1 MKKLLALASILVFS
15 ISYAQVSE
23 FQKADA
29 RYDRK
34 IKALYTKYPKA
45 NDERTKREW
54 HLTEEK
60 VTTYRNALE
69 KIEEEQKKAIKE
81 TSASE
86 MSKISKEAA
95 YETGIASFRKLFNET
110 LALSL
115 ANFASEPYKA
125 VLSFVVDSKGN
136 LYGAK
141 VNNGKNEDINL
152 FILAAFYRIKDQG
165 KWKPAESNGQ
175 PVSSVVNFPVEF
187 KT

>member
-1 MKKLLALASILVFS
+1 MKKLLALAGILMFS
-15 ISYAQVSE
+15 FSYAQVSE
-23 FQKADA
+23 FQKADV
-29 RYDRK
+29 RHDRK

-54 HLTEEK
+54 HLTEER
-60 VTTYRNALE
+60 VATYRNALE
-69 KIEEEQKKAIKE
+69 KIEEEQKKSIKE
-81 TSASE
+81 TSTSG
-86 MSKISKEAA
+86 MSKISKEAV

-141 VNNGKNEDINL
+141 VNGKNEDINL

-165 KWKPAESNGQ
+165 KWKPAESNGK
-175 PVSSVVNFPVEF
+175 PVSSVVNFPVNF
-187 KT
+187 KP

>member
-1 MKKLLALASILVFS
+1 MKKLLALAGIFIFS
-15 ISYAQVSE
+15 ISSAQVSE

-54 HLTEEK
+54 HLTEER
-60 VTTYRNALE
+60 VATYRNALE
-69 KIEEEQKKAIKE
+69 KIEEEQKKTIKDIP
-81 TSASE
+81 SPV
-86 MSKISKEAA
+86 MPKISKEAA
-95 YETGIASFRKLFNET
+95 YEMGNASFRKLFNDT
-110 LALSL
+110 LARSL

-125 VLSFVVDSKGN
+125 VLSFVVDAKGN

-141 VNNGKNEDINL
+141 VTGKNEDINL

-165 KWKPAESNGQ
+165 KWKPAENNGK
-175 PVSSVVNFPVEF
+175 PVSSVVNFPVDF
-187 KT
+187 KP

>member
-1 MKKLLALASILVFS
+1 MKKLLALAVILIFS
-15 ISYAQVSE
+15 FSYAQISE
-23 FQKADA
+23 FQKADV

-54 HLTEEK
+54 HLTEER
-60 VTTYRNALE
+60 VATYRNALE
-69 KIEEEQKKAIKE
+69 KIEEEQKRTIKN
-81 TSASE
+81 TPV
-86 MSKISKEAA
+86 MPKISKEAA
-95 YETGIASFRKLFNET
+95 YETGMASFRKLFNET

-125 VLSFVVDSKGN
+125 VLSFVVDAKGN

-141 VNNGKNEDINL
+141 VNGKNEDINL

-165 KWKPAESNGQ
+165 KWKPAESNGKLV
-175 PVSSVVNFPVEF
+175 PSVVNFPVDF
-187 KT
+187 KP

>member
-1 MKKLLALASILVFS
+1 MKKLLALAGILMFS
-15 ISYAQVSE
+15 FSYAQVSE
-23 FQKADA
+23 FQKADV

-54 HLTEEK
+54 HLTEER
-60 VTTYRNALE
+60 VATYRNALE
-69 KIEEEQKKAIKE
+69 KIEEEQKKLIKD
-81 TSASE
+81 TSVMPKTSE
-86 MSKISKEAA
+86 EAA
-95 YETGIASFRKLFNET
+95 YETGIASFKKLFNET

-141 VNNGKNEDINL
+141 VNGKNEDINL
-152 FILAAFYRIKDQG
+152 FILAAFYRSKDQG
-165 KWKPAESNGQ
+165 KWKPAESNGKT
-175 PVSSVVNFPVEF
+175 VSSVVNFPVDF
-187 KT
+187 KP

>member
-1 MKKLLALASILVFS
+1 MKKLLALAGILVFS

-23 FQKADA
+23 FQKADV

-81 TSASE
+81 TPTAG
-86 MSKISKEAA
+86 MSKISKEAV
-95 YETGIASFRKLFNET
+95 YETGIASFRKLFNDT

-125 VLSFVVDSKGN
+125 ALSFVVDSKGN

-141 VNNGKNEDINL
+141 VNGKNEDINL

-165 KWKPAESNGQ
+165 KWKPAESNGG
-175 PVSSVVNFPVEF
+175 PVPSIVNLPVEF
-187 KT
+187 KP